1 MHDDRA
7 SLLFEDPEVHRRRWL
22 LLGVMCLSLV
32 LVVMAVSSLNVAAPR
47 LQQDLGATATQLH
60 WIIDSY
66 GLVFA
71 GLLLPAGALGDRYG
85 RKGALLAGLGM
96 FAIGLLVAGLAN
108 DPGQVILGRA
118 VMGAGSAF
126 VMPATLSLI
135 SAVFPPDERTKAIAV
150 WAGFAGAGAAIGPV
164 VAGALLEGFWWGS
177 AILVNLPVVAIAA
190 VAVARYSP
198 RSRDSQATP
207 LDVAGSALALVSM
220 LSLLYGIIESAERG
234 WTDPLVLSAFASAA
248 VFVTGFV
255 AWELR
260 TAHPMLPMELFR
272 DRRFS
277 VGSAAITLTFFALFG
292 FYFLSTL
299 YLQYVLGYSP
309 LTAGLAGLP
318 LAGAML
324 VVAPRSAALGERFGP
339 GPVMAAGFATMA
351 VGLAVFTQVSV
362 DSSYLLVAIG
372 FVLVGMGIAMTA
384 APATGVLMSAVPLDK
399 AGVGSAVN
407 DTTREFGAAL
417 GIAVFGTLVGSV
429 YRSGIDFSSSGA
441 PAEATQA
448 AEESIGAA
456 WGVAQTL
463 PDGGGTLLQEAQTAF
478 VDAFQLSNA
487 LSLAVALAA
496 GALVLFTLRAARPAP
511 ALDAELATESPA
523 EPEVTIGPALDP
535 ALALA
540 DADET
545 A

>member
-1 MHDDRA
+1 
-7 SLLFEDPEVHRRRWL
+7 
-22 LLGVMCLSLV
+22 
-32 LVVMAVSSLNVAAPR
+32 
-47 LQQDLGATATQLH
+47 
-60 WIIDSY
+60 
-66 GLVFA
+66 
-71 GLLLPAGALGDRYG
+71 
-85 RKGALLAGLGM
+85 
-96 FAIGLLVAGLAN
+96 
-108 DPGQVILGRA
+108 
-118 VMGAGSAF
+118 
-126 VMPATLSLI
+126 
-135 SAVFPPDERTKAIAV
+135 
-150 WAGFAGAGAAIGPV
+150 
-164 VAGALLEGFWWGS
+164 
-177 AILVNLPVVAIAA
+177 
-190 VAVARYSP
+190 
-198 RSRDSQATP
+198 
-207 LDVAGSALALVSM
+207 
-220 LSLLYGIIESAERG
+220 
-234 WTDPLVLSAFASAA
+234 
-248 VFVTGFV
+248 
-255 AWELR
+255 
-260 TAHPMLPMELFR
+260 
-272 DRRFS
+272 
-277 VGSAAITLTFFALFG
+277 
-292 FYFLSTL
+292 
-299 YLQYVLGYSP
+299 
-309 LTAGLAGLP
+309 
-318 LAGAML
+318 
-324 VVAPRSAALGERFGP
+324 
-339 GPVMAAGFATMA
+339 MA